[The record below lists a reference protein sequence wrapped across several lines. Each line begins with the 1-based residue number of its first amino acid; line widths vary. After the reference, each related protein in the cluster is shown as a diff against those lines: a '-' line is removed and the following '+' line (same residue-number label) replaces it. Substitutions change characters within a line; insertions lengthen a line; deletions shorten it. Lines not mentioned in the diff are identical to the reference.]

1 MAVSKL
7 IYYTCHNV
15 LLMLSMCITSF
26 ESLILFHAANGRNK
40 TNVVPIGTM
49 CTKVQT
55 FGLIQ
60 FYMPILSLASL
71 LLAVI
76 AAHSSDYCSS
86 SERLECQSQNLQC
99 AEQSRLQRG
108 QGLVIIPKFD

>member
-26 ESLILFHAANGRNK
+26 ESLILFQCSKWQEQNQRG
-40 TNVVPIGTM
+40 TNWYNVYKGTNFWTDPI
-49 CTKVQT
+49 
-55 FGLIQ
+55 L
-60 FYMPILSLASL
+60 YALLSLASL
-71 LLAVI
+71 LLAAI
-76 AAHSSDYCSS
+76 AAYSSDYHSS
-86 SERLECQSQNLQC
+86 SERQVPISKPPVCW
-99 AEQSRLQRG
+99 AEQATKG